1 MRVRA
6 LAAVAPLALAATAC
20 GESPRE
26 PVDADGPF
34 RIGATIDVGAAP
46 HGIRF
51 SPDGD
56 TAWVALSGEGRIAVV
71 DLSESAVV
79 ARWEAGD
86 APLDLVRVDGGWL
99 VSQFRD
105 STLIRL
111 DDEGR
116 IVPGAVWDV
125 GAGPSLFTPGTVRG
139 ETWITTEFSDRLWTV
154 DTREGA
160 PRGYH
165 ATGDRP
171 YPADVM
177 WDGSYAFVPNLDAGS
192 VSVIDLLNGELD
204 ATVEACPGPPGGAL
218 TPDQVTYIVAC
229 GGSDEVAFIN
239 TASFAVTGRVS
250 EGLGP
255 RPFSVAVP
263 GDGRHAL
270 VNNAGGSTV
279 SVIDL
284 ESRTVV
290 QRLEVGEQPI
300 VLRVHP
306 DGERVFVANEI
317 SGTLVEL
324 APIAGSPG
332 AESPAS
338 SGGEAALNEVVVLGM
353 IHSGHETSE
362 LFSLEVVS
370 ELVREIDPDYWLT
383 EIPPNRWDRAWAE
396 FEATGTVEEPR
407 VRRFPEYMEGLF
419 PLSREMDFEV
429 IPTAGWTEP
438 MSDFRAAY
446 LDAYSRDP
454 DRAAGWAEYR
464 AAADASA
471 EALAA
476 GAGDDPRWIHT
487 DAYDEAYD
495 IRMRTYARLF
505 DADLGP
511 GGWEAINASHWAYIE
526 AGLDRHRGEGVR
538 FLLTYGAG
546 HKGPFLRELRKRDD
560 IVLLDVAPFLD
571 RLAAAPT
578 RQRAPR
584 RPSTDPVF
592 DSSEHGDLAERLLSV
607 EGGFFTPD
615 GGLVLVDRTE
625 IHMIDM
631 ASGEH
636 RVVGR
641 EGGGPEEFRFIGR
654 AVRTSNSVI
663 VSDLQGGR
671 IVSIGHD
678 GDFGHSQSY
687 LGVPLN
693 SLQPRLVARH
703 PDGSTVLRDRADGT
717 MVRKSEGRYWRQARY
732 VAVDADGG
740 LRVVAETRGNERYSD
755 TSHDRPVL
763 FGHRTLEAATSDRLV
778 VAETDQGS
786 ISVLDWRGVP
796 VASIPML
803 PGVRLSADQVRRG
816 RESDAS
822 QRQES
827 RERIRELALDGRFP
841 FPPSDMDE
849 RFLPTLPDWP
859 ANEVAP
865 PIDEM
870 LTDFDS
876 RLWVRDY
883 RLPGQDS
890 VTWRVWDID
899 RERLLLTVSMDG
911 EDRLLDARGDAVLLR
926 RLDAFDAHQVVVT
939 PLRADQ
945 AEGGS

>member
-1 MRVRA
+1 MRRRPAQVRRPLTASLGVPGALVAAA
-6 LAAVAPLALAATAC
+6 LATAACA
-20 GESPRE
+20 ESPRG
-26 PVDADGPF
+26 PTDADAPF
-34 RIGATIDVGAAP
+34 RLGATIDVGAAP

-79 ARWEAGD
+79 ARWEAGE

-116 IVPGAVWDV
+116 IVPGAVWGV

-154 DTREGA
+154 DTREGT
-160 PRGYH
+160 PRGFH

-239 TASFAVTGRVS
+239 TASFAITGRVS
-250 EGLGP
+250 EGIGP
-255 RPFSVAVP
+255 RPFSVAVS

-270 VNNAGGSTV
+270 VNNAGGTTV
-279 SVIDL
+279 SVVDL
-284 ESRTVV
+284 ESRAVV

-300 VLRVHP
+300 VLRAHP

-324 APIAGSPG
+324 APAAGS
-332 AESPAS
+332 AEVGSPAPS
-338 SGGEAALNEVVVLGM
+338 EGEATLNEVVVLGM

-362 LFSLEVVS
+362 TFSLEVVRD
-370 ELVREIDPDYWLT
+370 LVREIDPDYWLT

-419 PLSREMDFEV
+419 PLSRELKFEV

-454 DRAAGWAEYR
+454 ERADGWAEYR
-464 AAADASA
+464 AAAEASA

-511 GGWEAINASHWAYIE
+511 GGWDAINASHWAYIE
-526 AGLDRHRGEGVR
+526 EGLDRHRGEGVR

-571 RLAAAPT
+571 RVAAA
-578 RQRAPR
+578 R
-584 RPSTDPVF
+584 
-592 DSSEHGDLAERLLSV
+592 
-607 EGGFFTPD
+607 
-615 GGLVLVDRTE
+615 
-625 IHMIDM
+625 
-631 ASGEH
+631 
-636 RVVGR
+636 
-641 EGGGPEEFRFIGR
+641 
-654 AVRTSNSVI
+654 
-663 VSDLQGGR
+663 
-671 IVSIGHD
+671 
-678 GDFGHSQSY
+678 
-687 LGVPLN
+687 
-693 SLQPRLVARH
+693 
-703 PDGSTVLRDRADGT
+703 
-717 MVRKSEGRYWRQARY
+717 
-732 VAVDADGG
+732 
-740 LRVVAETRGNERYSD
+740 
-755 TSHDRPVL
+755 
-763 FGHRTLEAATSDRLV
+763 
-778 VAETDQGS
+778 
-786 ISVLDWRGVP
+786 
-796 VASIPML
+796 
-803 PGVRLSADQVRRG
+803 
-816 RESDAS
+816 
-822 QRQES
+822 
-827 RERIRELALDGRFP
+827 
-841 FPPSDMDE
+841 
-849 RFLPTLPDWP
+849 
-859 ANEVAP
+859 
-865 PIDEM
+865 
-870 LTDFDS
+870 
-876 RLWVRDY
+876 
-883 RLPGQDS
+883 
-890 VTWRVWDID
+890 
-899 RERLLLTVSMDG
+899 
-911 EDRLLDARGDAVLLR
+911 
-926 RLDAFDAHQVVVT
+926 
-939 PLRADQ
+939 
-945 AEGGS
+945 

>member
-6 LAAVAPLALAATAC
+6 LAAIVPLALAAAAC
-20 GESPRE
+20 GESPQG
-26 PVDADGPF
+26 PVDTDGPF
-34 RIGATIDVGAAP
+34 RVGATIDVGAAP

-79 ARWEAGD
+79 GRWEAGD
-86 APLDLVRVDGGWL
+86 APLDLVRVEDGWL

-154 DTREGA
+154 DTREGT
-160 PRGYH
+160 PRGFH

-218 TPDQVTYIVAC
+218 TPDQVTYVVAC

-239 TASFAVTGRVS
+239 TASFAITGRVS
-250 EGLGP
+250 GGIGP
-255 RPFSVAVP
+255 RPFSVVVP
-263 GDGRHAL
+263 RDGRHAL
-270 VNNAGGSTV
+270 VNSAGGTTV
-279 SVIDL
+279 SVVDL
-284 ESRTVV
+284 ESRAVV

-300 VLRVHP
+300 VLRAHP

-324 APIAGSPG
+324 APIAASSA
-332 AESPAS
+332 AESPE
-338 SGGEAALNEVVVLGM
+338 GESAAPSEEDRTLNEVVVLGM

-362 LFSLEVVS
+362 TFSLEVVRD
-370 ELVREIDPDYWLT
+370 LVREIDPDYWLT

-419 PLSREMDFEV
+419 PLSRELDFEV

-454 DRAAGWAEYR
+454 DRAEGWAEYR

-476 GAGDDPRWIHT
+476 GAADDPRWIHT

-511 GGWEAINASHWAYIE
+511 GGWDAINASHWAYIE
-526 AGLDRHRGEGVR
+526 DGLDRHQGEGVR

-560 IVLLDVAPFLD
+560 IVLLDVGPFLD
-571 RLAAAPT
+571 RMAA
-578 RQRAPR
+578 R
-584 RPSTDPVF
+584 
-592 DSSEHGDLAERLLSV
+592 
-607 EGGFFTPD
+607 
-615 GGLVLVDRTE
+615 
-625 IHMIDM
+625 
-631 ASGEH
+631 
-636 RVVGR
+636 
-641 EGGGPEEFRFIGR
+641 
-654 AVRTSNSVI
+654 
-663 VSDLQGGR
+663 
-671 IVSIGHD
+671 
-678 GDFGHSQSY
+678 
-687 LGVPLN
+687 
-693 SLQPRLVARH
+693 
-703 PDGSTVLRDRADGT
+703 
-717 MVRKSEGRYWRQARY
+717 
-732 VAVDADGG
+732 
-740 LRVVAETRGNERYSD
+740 
-755 TSHDRPVL
+755 
-763 FGHRTLEAATSDRLV
+763 
-778 VAETDQGS
+778 
-786 ISVLDWRGVP
+786 
-796 VASIPML
+796 
-803 PGVRLSADQVRRG
+803 
-816 RESDAS
+816 
-822 QRQES
+822 
-827 RERIRELALDGRFP
+827 
-841 FPPSDMDE
+841 
-849 RFLPTLPDWP
+849 
-859 ANEVAP
+859 
-865 PIDEM
+865 
-870 LTDFDS
+870 
-876 RLWVRDY
+876 
-883 RLPGQDS
+883 
-890 VTWRVWDID
+890 
-899 RERLLLTVSMDG
+899 
-911 EDRLLDARGDAVLLR
+911 
-926 RLDAFDAHQVVVT
+926 
-939 PLRADQ
+939 
-945 AEGGS
+945 